1 MKKVIAFVAV
11 GIGGFL
17 SGVFA
22 MRCRMVQTF
31 RKLINED

>member
-1 MKKVIAFVAV
+1 MKKVITLVAV
-11 GIGGFL
+11 GIGGFV

-31 RKLINED
+31 RKLIND